1 MISFLYTDVRPPG
14 TWQTRK
20 QAIMR
25 RKWIHGKLFK
35 AVADVRFGRQ
45 GWDST
50 IRKVIRQVSRNEMK
64 ATVCDMRSTLVLSS
78 EFRSQ
83 EKVVMGLHEEGK
95 FWKSK
100 EYHGAMQ
107 QLQRVPH
114 VVFVSLRNIE
124 IFEEVIL
131 LVSLKTTNHRCRKL
145 SASRPHEL
153 RKIHQ
158 HLMTKW
164 P

>member
-1 MISFLYTDVRPPG
+1 M
-14 TWQTRK
+14 
-20 QAIMR
+20 
-25 RKWIHGKLFK
+25 
-35 AVADVRFGRQ
+35 
-45 GWDST
+45 
-50 IRKVIRQVSRNEMK
+50 
-64 ATVCDMRSTLVLSS
+64 LSS

-114 VVFVSLRNIE
+114 LVFGSLRDIE

-131 LVSLKTTNHRCRKL
+131 LVSLKTTNRRSRKL
-145 SASRPHEL
+145 STSQPHEL

-158 HLMTKW
+158 HLMTKCL
-164 P
+164 